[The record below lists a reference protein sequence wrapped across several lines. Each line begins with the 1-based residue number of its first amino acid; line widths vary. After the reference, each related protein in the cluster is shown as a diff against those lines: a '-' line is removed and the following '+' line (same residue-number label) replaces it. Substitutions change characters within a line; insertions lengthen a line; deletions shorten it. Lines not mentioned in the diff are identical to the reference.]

1 MCPQKIE
8 GITKPNKYIAVI
20 DCNNFF
26 VSCERVF
33 RPELRNKPTIVLS
46 NNDGCVVA
54 RSNEV
59 KALGIKMGT
68 PLFKIK
74 DLVKEHNIAIF
85 SSNFEL
91 YGDLSH
97 RVMSIVKN
105 KVQNYEI
112 YSIDE
117 CFIDLTDIYQSDK
130 SEFSRDLVRT
140 IKTSTGIPVSIGIAP
155 TKTLAKICTKVA
167 KKNIDL
173 HGVCNWYDQDFD
185 SRKNILINSE
195 VGDIWGIGRAN
206 TPKLQLQGVRTAYDF
221 AMMDRKSVKKQFT
234 IMGERTWLEL
244 NEIPSIKLAD
254 NPEPKKS
261 IASTR
266 SFGEDVT
273 TLEQLQKS
281 ISGHVAQVAYQLRKQ
296 KSKANILIIFIRTN
310 NFGTR
315 PKYHNHAVIHFDIP
329 TNSTSLMTKEAL
341 KALNTIYEKG
351 YYYKKSGVVVTNL
364 VPNCI
369 RQINLFEDENT
380 LRKLDLDEQKEE
392 KLVSM
397 IDRYNEKS
405 GFRIVKLAVEGENKH
420 RWDNKKQLLS
430 NRYTTR
436 WQEILKV
443 K

>member
-1 MCPQKIE
+1 MYPQIIV
-8 GITKPNKYIAVI
+8 GVTKPNKYIAVV

-26 VSCERVF
+26 VSCERIF
-33 RPELRNKPTIVLS
+33 KPKLKKHPTVVLS

-74 DLVKEHNIAIF
+74 DLIKEHNIAIF

-91 YGDLSH
+91 YGDISH
-97 RVMSIVKN
+97 RVMSIIKN
-105 KVQNYEI
+105 KVKDYEI

-117 CFIDLTDIYQSDK
+117 CFADLSDISQSDK
-130 SEFSRDLVRT
+130 SQFARDLVRT
-140 IKTSTGIPVSIGIAP
+140 IKTDTGIPVSIGIAP

-167 KKNIDL
+167 KKNEKL
-173 HGVCNWYDQDFD
+173 LGVCNWYEQTPEEQAQ
-185 SRKNILINSE
+185 ILKNSE
-195 VGDIWGIGRAN
+195 VGDIWGVGRAN
-206 TPKLQLQGVRTAYDF
+206 TPKLILQGVKTAYDF

-266 SFGEDVT
+266 SFGQDVT
-273 TLEQLQKS
+273 TIEQIQKS

-296 KSKANILIIFIRTN
+296 KSKANIMIIFIRTN
-310 NFGTR
+310 NFGNR
-315 PKYHNHAVIHFDIP
+315 PKYHNHAIVHFDTP

-341 KALNTIYEKG
+341 EALKPIFEKG
-351 YYYKKSGVVVTNL
+351 FYYKKCGVVVTNL
-364 VPNCI
+364 VPENI
-369 RQINLFEDENT
+369 RQINLFENAET
-380 LRKLDLDEQKEE
+380 LQNKDNLEKKESKLAN
-392 KLVSM
+392 M
-397 IDRYNEKS
+397 IDRYNEKC
-405 GFRIVKLAVEGENKH
+405 GTRIVKLAVEGEKKH
-420 RWDNKKQLLS
+420 NWDNKKQLLS

-436 WQEILKV
+436 WQEILTV